1 MYRILFEIKLKKK
14 LFYAL
19 KNAKNNTLFV
29 VVFPVFSVYFV
40 FFSFGKNKKKI
51 KQKNR
56 KVSFLC
62 SYVCFFCFFVCLDR
76 EFFQKN
82 IYPVP

>member
-40 FFSFGKNKKKI
+40 FFSFGKNKKK
-51 KQKNR
+51 
-56 KVSFLC
+56 
-62 SYVCFFCFFVCLDR
+62 
-76 EFFQKN
+76 
-82 IYPVP
+82 